1 MRSSRAIVGAG
12 FVDAIVPG
20 VGPMLVILKYT
31 GPKIEIGEGQ
41 CRVEGKDIG
50 EIERGIKRTKRI
62 Q

>member
-1 MRSSRAIVGAG
+1 
-12 FVDAIVPG
+12 
-20 VGPMLVILKYT
+20 MLVILKNT
-31 GPKIEIGEGQ
+31 GPKIDIGEGQ